1 MTDRLENL
9 DKVEELLQPP
19 DIQEFIE
26 NHNTFSLLRERVAG
40 RLERDIQM
48 YNEEVEK
55 QPSKLTY
62 ATTMLQI
69 VNKYGWAVAWN
80 LNSVMERVARN
91 D

>member
-1 MTDRLENL
+1 MTDRLEIS
-9 DKVEELLQPP
+9 DKVEQPLQHP
-19 DIQEFIE
+19 DVQKII
-26 NHNTFSLLRERVAG
+26 
-40 RLERDIQM
+40 I
-48 YNEEVEK
+48 
-55 QPSKLTY
+55 PLTY

>member
-1 MTDRLENL
+1 MTDRLEIS
-9 DKVEELLQPP
+9 DKVEQPLQHP
-19 DIQEFIE
+19 DVREFITRKSSRTTR
-26 NHNTFSLLRERVAG
+26 NG
-40 RLERDIQM
+40 IQM

-62 ATTMLQI
+62 ATTMSQI